1 MYISAFMRCTSQ
13 QVFNQV
19 KIVGK
24 LIIRVGKL
32 ILGVGKL
39 ILGVVKLIKLIVNK
53 MQR

>member
-1 MYISAFMRCTSQ
+1 MYISAFMRCASE

-39 ILGVVKLIKLIVNK
+39 IKLIVNK